1 VQRRVDSAVPAD
13 RLRLVVPA
21 EPLAVRQVRDTLRRW
36 LRGHADGDRA
46 DDAALVASE
55 IVTNAV
61 EAGVT
66 GSTIAVAARLVGM
79 TLYLVVVNELPDRQG
94 TIDLDDLSDP
104 HSAMVGSGRGRVT
117 MPGTSA
123 IRGRG
128 LPIVDTLVD
137 WWTLAQDGQ
146 AVVRC
151 RMDLSSRGS
160 DHSRSDA

>member
-1 VQRRVDSAVPAD
+1 VPAD

-21 EPLAVRQVRDTLRRW
+21 EPSAVRQVRDSLRRW
-36 LRGHADGDRA
+36 LRGHADRERS

-61 EAGVT
+61 EAGID

-104 HSAMVGSGRGRVT
+104 HPTTVGSGRGRVA
-117 MPGTSA
+117 MPASSA

-151 RMDLSSRGS
+151 RMDLSPR
-160 DHSRSDA
+160 

>member
-1 VQRRVDSAVPAD
+1 VPAD

-21 EPLAVRQVRDTLRRW
+21 EPPAVRHVRDSLRRW
-36 LRGHADGDRA
+36 LAGHADGDRA

-61 EAGVT
+61 EAGAQ

-79 TLYLVVVNELPDRQG
+79 TLYLVVVNELPETGG
-94 TIDLDDLSDP
+94 TLDLDDLSDP
-104 HSAMVGSGRGRVT
+104 YPTTVGSAGRATVT
-117 MPGTSA
+117 MPGSSA

-151 RMDLSSRGS
+151 RMDLTARGS
-160 DHSRSDA
+160 KQARSDA